1 MSAIGYPPAW
11 AGVHVA
17 DWRERAIALGWPEPT
32 ITDDGDLGGPLGEI
46 EREIAATRRARGE
59 KDRELYSAVG
69 RPLVVLAVRAEVILV
84 RLATGEVSAF
94 GHPTRALG
102 LSAASW
108 ARDLG
113 FPEQIEPE
121 RPAGLPSSAQLR
133 EANKRG
139 RTLWKRERFAPT
151 DELGTLAARTS
162 PKDELGSFE
171 TAPDHLCHAKGCH
184 ARVEPRLL
192 MCPRHWRM
200 VPAKLQADVWRTY
213 RAGQEIDKSPT
224 REYLAA
230 ARAAIEAVAAKE
242 RPQATPAPTAAPTS
256 APTELLWIDTETT
269 GRSARVN
276 QIVEVA
282 IAITDLDGRV
292 LLEPRGVLVAIESW
306 SINDRETIAIH
317 GIDWRTP
324 EFKRAAKS
332 LREVTERVIARIEGR
347 RVAGH
352 NVAFDVGFIR
362 ASAERAG
369 LPVRPE
375 LTAPTLDTLTMAR
388 ALKKR
393 GLLRVDSCSLVA
405 LRAHFGVGHTAH
417 RATGDVAATIDI
429 YRRLRALETPALA
442 VSA

>member
-1 MSAIGYPPAW
+1 MNAQPIGYPPAW

-46 EREIAATRRARGE
+46 EREIAATRRARGA
-59 KDRELYSAVG
+59 KNRELYSAVG

-113 FPEQIEPE
+113 LPEYIQPE

-139 RTLWKRERFAPT
+139 RTLCKRERFAPT
-151 DELGTLAARTS
+151 DELGTLATRTS

-184 ARVEPRLL
+184 ARVEPR
-192 MCPRHWRM
+192 
-200 VPAKLQADVWRTY
+200 
-213 RAGQEIDKSPT
+213 
-224 REYLAA
+224 
-230 ARAAIEAVAAKE
+230 
-242 RPQATPAPTAAPTS
+242 PQATPAPTAAPTTS
-256 APTELLWIDTETT
+256 PTELLWIDTETT
-269 GRSARVN
+269 GRSPSVN

-282 IAITDLDGRV
+282 IAITDLDGRA
-292 LLEPRGVLVAIESW
+292 LLEPRGVLVAIEPW
-306 SINDRETIAIH
+306 STNDPQAIAIH

-332 LREVTERVIARIEGR
+332 LRDVTERVSARIEGR

-352 NVAFDVGFIR
+352 NVSFDVGFIR
-362 ASAERAG
+362 ASAERSG

-375 LTAPTLDTLTMAR
+375 LDAPTLDTLTMAR
-388 ALKKR
+388 SLKKR
-393 GLLRVDSCSLVA
+393 GLLRVDSCSLIA
-405 LRAHFGVGHTAH
+405 LRAHFGLGHTAH
-417 RATGDVAATIDI
+417 RATGDVAATIEI
-429 YRRLRALETPALA
+429 YRRLRALETPAKETWEMA
-442 VSA
+442 TSDYAGVR